1 MVYHKNYQTS
11 ATYFLKAAGY
21 KYKDSGLQYGLLIT
35 GNHGVQFMISKTK
48 QYFLSSA
55 ESDGIKSGLFD
66 AWLLFCC
73 QAYLSKRHRFIDT
86 IKHRRVASPSKPF
99 LTKRSGIFLRNHSN
113 TLRTSVV
120 LKQCIFFFF
129 AVRKRNEN
137 QPVDFIKYI
146 KQAAEAD
153 QTSSQYEYSVA
164 LFNGIGVEQNVRDW
178 TNFIIKAA
186 DKR

>member
-1 MVYHKNYQTS
+1 MLSRSNVQIRCYAERWDLVVYHKNYQTS

-73 QAYLSKRHRFIDT
+73 QAYLSKRHCFIDT

-99 LTKRSGIFLRNHSN
+99 LTKRSGIFFTQPLEYLANIGC
-113 TLRTSVV
+113 VEAMY
-120 LKQCIFFFF
+120 FFFF
-129 AVRKRNEN
+129 CCEKE
-137 QPVDFIKYI
+137 
-146 KQAAEAD
+146 E
-153 QTSSQYEYSVA
+153 
-164 LFNGIGVEQNVRDW
+164 
-178 TNFIIKAA
+178 
-186 DKR
+186 